1 MRDGRSS
8 SPKELMPVHPAAVS
22 DTLLRWARPI
32 GWSTAKEPKDPAAI
46 AGFLRAA
53 CALWRASPNDEVQ
66 ARQLDQVHALTKVLR
81 SLSRLDKVGACE
93 HWGPAD
99 PLAALGSGRWG
110 AKFAWSAKNEL
121 FGEEPRAHGGTAV
134 ATAAAGHALLDAYE
148 LLVAAGDLDGSAPLR
163 TAVESAGEWLATDC
177 GYFVHPLG
185 GVVFRAVPSA
195 QHEVYHASACAAG
208 FLARAAAALGRDE
221 WLALAESTLPPLA
234 AAMVEHGGAM
244 AVAKEHAVVDS
255 EFSAAA
261 LEGLAVLHRASGSAV
276 VRTTSETHARCC
288 APRFLPHWIRLRLT
302 CGFWYRRSW
311 RCGAA

>member
-1 MRDGRSS
+1 MGGGPGLDG
-8 SPKELMPVHPAAVS
+8 
-22 DTLLRWARPI
+22 
-32 GWSTAKEPKDPAAI
+32 G
-46 AGFLRAA
+46 
-53 CALWRASPNDEVQ
+53 
-66 ARQLDQVHALTKVLR
+66 
-81 SLSRLDKVGACE
+81 
-93 HWGPAD
+93 
-99 PLAALGSGRWG
+99 ALGSGRWG

-148 LLVAAGDLDGSAPLR
+148 LVAAGDLDGSAPLR

-185 GVVFRAVPSA
+185 GVVFRAVPGA

-261 LEGLAVLHRASGSAV
+261 LEGLAILHRASGSAV
-276 VRTTSETHARCC
+276 VRTPSATHARCC